1 MATVS
6 EIIGG
11 MIDRNEYVPP
21 RLIEVR
27 DSTPGLTEELYTNN
41 VLDTLGD
48 TYPRLTGQLE
58 RSPDAA
64 IPDYKSI
71 IAMLP
76 KKDVSD
82 DDKKSMKNPRTALDK
97 FVQDF
102 PEKQGEW
109 KKFMM
114 KHSPAMGERGWETV
128 KQVWRNTVHDYYA
141 QKGAEE
147 RDRIMEGNAEG
158 QGAHDWLA
166 SSIGSFMFPRIKK
179 AGKEGRDPTWQEVT
193 GDVLSNAA
201 YAVPAGYIAT
211 PLKAAARGLS
221 PVAQGAAKVATSVLS
236 NAVAPTAVYGMDKA
250 LGNETTW
257 LDPVT
262 GTMANLGVNKF
273 VFPAIGAR
281 ARTLLGKIRNPQL
294 RGVRALLEGADSPRE
309 RGLQIIDDANRFLK
323 ESERPTED
331 IVNEFMASGRENP
344 YTEAALDKNRRISEI
359 GDAIR
364 ELDNIE
370 GLRQKLTTILE
381 YRNLL
386 NGIKEKPRESVI
398 AANIVEN
405 NATENTLKKWLDEAV
420 STMPERGGDFV
431 EWGKNIK
438 ASRKKAGEEIAQRIK
453 NTAAIFKENPELMA
467 ALYRNRYP
475 RATDILTAYGINQ
488 VGNIAPGP
496 AEQAATSF
504 NIPLKD
510 WIQAAKEERQEDRT
524 SAAASRILDGD
535 DWKKIVDSD
544 TSLSNGEK
552 AVAETLVP
560 GESLTDEDRKYI
572 RAIEKNP
579 DIVKVGHPTDPDGF
593 KTWMLLRGHRLL
605 MGTDA
610 SRPTWD
616 VEY

>member
-11 MIDRNEYVPP
+11 MMDRNEYVPP

-82 DDKKSMKNPRTALDK
+82 DGKSMKNPRTALDK

-102 PEKQGEW
+102 PKKQGEW

-114 KHSPAMGERGWETV
+114 KHSPAMGERGWKTV
-128 KQVWRNTVHDYYA
+128 EQVWRNTVHDYYA

-147 RDRIMEGNAEG
+147 RDRIMEGNADG
-158 QGAHDWLA
+158 QGAHDWIA
-166 SSIGSFMFPRIKK
+166 SAIGSFMFPRIKK
-179 AGKEGRDPTWQEVT
+179 AGKEGRGPTWQEVT

-221 PVAQGAAKVATSVLS
+221 PVAQGAAKYASSVLS
-236 NAVAPTAVYGMDKA
+236 NAAAPTAVYGVDNA

-262 GTMANLGVNKF
+262 GTMANFGVNKYL
-273 VFPAIGAR
+273 FPAIGAR

-294 RGVRALLEGADSPRE
+294 RGIKALMEGADSPRE

-323 ESERPTED
+323 ESDRPAED

-364 ELDNIE
+364 ELDDME
-370 GLRQKLTTILE
+370 GLRKKWTTILE
-381 YRNLL
+381 NRNLS
-386 NGIKEKPRESVI
+386 NDIKEKPRESVI

-405 NATENTLKKWLDEAV
+405 NRTENTLKKWLDEV
-420 STMPERGGDFV
+420 VRTMPESGGDFF
-431 EWGKNIK
+431 EWGKNVN
-438 ASRKKAGEEIAQRIK
+438 ASHKKTEEEIAQRIK
-453 NTAAIFKENPELMA
+453 NTAAIFKENPDLMA
-467 ALYRNRYP
+467 AFYRNRYP
-475 RATDILTAYGINQ
+475 SAMDILTAYGINQ
-488 VGNIAPGP
+488 AGNLLPGP

-544 TSLSNGEK
+544 TSLSRGEK

-560 GESLTDEDRKYI
+560 GEALTDEDRKFI
-572 RAIEKNP
+572 KDIEKNP

-593 KTWMLLRGHRLL
+593 KTWMLLRGHHLL
-605 MGTDA
+605 RGTDA
-610 SRPTWD
+610 ARPTWA